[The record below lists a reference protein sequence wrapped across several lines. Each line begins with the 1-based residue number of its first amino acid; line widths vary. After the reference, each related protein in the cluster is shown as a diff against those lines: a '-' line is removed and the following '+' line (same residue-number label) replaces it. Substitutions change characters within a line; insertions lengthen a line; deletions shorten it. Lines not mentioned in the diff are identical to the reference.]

1 MAEQKR
7 TDIDW
12 EDLRFFAALAR
23 HGSLSAAARALK
35 VNHATVARRIS
46 ALEMTLGVQLFERRP
61 DGYVLTVQGQSIS
74 AETTSMA
81 TAASVIRDRLV
92 SPEGPSGRVRLTTIR
107 SVADLLLAPHLGEIL
122 DGLPGIELEILTD
135 VRVHSLAHREADIAL
150 RLGRP
155 GDSDL
160 TGKRVATITH
170 GFYASEAVAARWRS
184 GEAVPLI
191 GFDLDSD
198 LLIAEARWLET
209 HHARHPYSVRSSSAI
224 TQAVAAA
231 GGMGVAMLQRFQ
243 ARQYPSLVE
252 IDFGVVMPDR
262 ELWMLAPPGLR
273 DVPRVSA
280 IWERLSALFAGMETL

>member
-12 EDLRFFAALAR
+12 EDLRFFSALAR
-23 HGSLSAAARALK
+23 HRSLSAAARALK

-46 ALEMTLGVQLFERRP
+46 ALELSLGAQLFERRP
-61 DGYVLTVQGQSIS
+61 DGYVLTAQGQSIS
-74 AETTSMA
+74 AETAAMA
-81 TAASVIRDRLV
+81 SAASAIRDRVV
-92 SPEGPSGRVRLTTIR
+92 SPEGPGGRVRLTTIR
-107 SVADLLLAPHLGEIL
+107 SVADLLLAPNLGQIL

-155 GDSDL
+155 KDSDL

-170 GFYASEAVAARWRS
+170 GFYASAAMAARWRA

-191 GFDLDSD
+191 GFDLDSEQ
-198 LLIAEARWLET
+198 LIAEARWLET
-209 HHARHPYSVRSSSAI
+209 HYAHHSYSVRSGSTI

-231 GGMGVAMLQRFQ
+231 NGMGVVMLQRFQ
-243 ARQYPSLVE
+243 AREYPSLVE
-252 IDFGVVMPDR
+252 IDFGAVMPGR
-262 ELWMLAPPGLR
+262 ELWMLAPSGLMG
-273 DVPRVSA
+273 VPRVSA
-280 IWERLSALFAGMETL
+280 VWERLAILFAGLGDL

>member
-1 MAEQKR
+1 MADQKR

-12 EDLRFFAALAR
+12 EDLRFFAALSR

-46 ALEMTLGVQLFERRP
+46 ALESTLGVQLFERRP
-61 DGYVLTVQGQSIS
+61 DGYVLTAHGQAIS
-74 AETTSMA
+74 AETAAMTSA
-81 TAASVIRDRLV
+81 AASIRDCVV
-92 SPEGPSGRVRLTTIR
+92 SPEGPGGRVRLTTIR
-107 SVADLLLAPHLGEIL
+107 SVADLLIAPHLGQIL
-122 DGLPGIELEILTD
+122 DGLPGIELEVLTD

-155 GDSDL
+155 KDSDL
-160 TGKRVATITH
+160 TGRRVATITH
-170 GFYASEAVAARWRS
+170 GFYASEPVISRWKA

-191 GFDLDSD
+191 GFDLDSE

-209 HHARHPYSVRSSSAI
+209 HHAQYSYSLRSGSTI
-224 TQAVAAA
+224 TQAVAASN
-231 GGMGVAMLQRFQ
+231 GLGVAMLQRFQ
-243 ARQYPSLVE
+243 AQQYPALVE
-252 IDFGVVMPDR
+252 IDFGPVMPDR

-280 IWERLSALFAGMETL
+280 IWERLSALFDELGEF